1 MADGIKPIGRVVI
14 LALVVLLVLVST
26 RVSFAQDY
34 PAKPIR
40 FVIGPAPDVL
50 ARLVGQKLT
59 ETWGQQIVV
68 DQRPGAG
75 GIVAAEIVAKAAPD
89 GYTWL
94 LSTGAYTTLVGLY
107 PKLPFDFVRDL
118 APVSLLA
125 SIPFLL
131 VAHPSLPARSVGGLI
146 KLARARPGQ
155 INYASG
161 GAGTTSHLAGEMFKN
176 MAKINIVHVP
186 YKTVPAGL
194 VGLIS
199 GETQL
204 MFAIMQ
210 AGLPHVKAGKLRAL
224 AVSGA
229 KRSPS
234 APDVPTISESGVPGY
249 EFISWNGVHVTAG
262 TSKAIIARIQGE
274 LVKVLAQPDVKE
286 RMFNL
291 GMEVAGSTPEQLAA
305 LVNSDIAKWGK
316 VIKESGVHAD

>member
-1 MADGIKPIGRVVI
+1 MTFVFRVAIPV
-14 LALVVLLVLVST
+14 LVVLLALVST

-34 PAKPIR
+34 PTKPIR

-59 ETWGQQIVV
+59 DAWGQQVIV
-68 DQRPGAG
+68 DQRPAAG
-75 GIVAAEIVAKAAPD
+75 GIIAADLVAKAPPD

-94 LSTGAYTTLVGLY
+94 LSTGAYPTLIGLY
-107 PKLPFDFVRDL
+107 SKLPFDFVRDL
-118 APVSLLA
+118 APVSLMA

-131 VAHPSLPARSVGGLI
+131 VVHPSVPVRSVDDLL

-155 INYASG
+155 LNYASSG
-161 GAGTTSHLAGEMFKN
+161 NGTTAHLAAEMFKN

-186 YKTVPAGL
+186 YKGTVPGVVDL
-194 VGLIS
+194 MS
-199 GETQL
+199 GQVHM

-210 AGLPHVKAGKLRAL
+210 SSFPYVKAGKLRAL

-229 KRSPS
+229 KRSQS
-234 APDVPTISESGVPGY
+234 APDLPTIAESGVPGY
-249 EFISWNGVHVTAG
+249 EFTSWNGVHVTAG
-262 TSKAIIARIQGE
+262 TSKAIIGKIHDD
-274 LVKVLAQPDVKE
+274 LLKVLAQPDVKE

-316 VIKESGVHAD
+316 VIKDSGVRAD